1 MEDELA
7 LTRAEL
13 AERLGVSVGALR
25 KWEGEFSQWITT
37 PPGIKGYGQPRVFN
51 PHDVLVFAT
60 IAKARREGKGI
71 AAIRA
76 ELDERVDAAARDEAL
91 GVDPL
96 DAATGEAEPPARV
109 QLALYMDT
117 LRQLEATEGAL
128 NAVAGERDYLRERVR
143 ELEEKVVD
151 AERRAARAEGERD
164 MLAGRPPG
172 GSAEGEGD
180 AAARTTWWQRVFG
193 PRSQ

>member
-37 PPGIKGYGQPRVFN
+37 PPGVKGYGAPRVFN

-60 IAKARREGKGI
+60 IAKARREGKRI
-71 AAIRA
+71 DAIRA
-76 ELDERVDAAARDEAL
+76 ELDERLDAARRDEAL
-91 GVDPL
+91 GVSPL
-96 DAATGEAEPPARV
+96 DAAIGEAEPPARV
-109 QLALYMDT
+109 HLALYMDT
-117 LRQLEATEGAL
+117 ARQLEATEGEL
-128 NAVAGERDYLRERVR
+128 RAVAGERDFLRERLR
-143 ELEEKVVD
+143 ELEDKLVD

-172 GSAEGEGD
+172 F
-180 AAARTTWWQRVFG
+180 WQRLFSG
-193 PRSQ
+193 GQKSE

>member
-1 MEDELA
+1 MDDELA

-13 AERLGVSVGALR
+13 SERLGVSVGALR

-71 AAIRA
+71 DAIRA
-76 ELDERVDAAARDEAL
+76 ELDERLDTARRDEAL

-96 DAATGEAEPPARV
+96 EDARGEAEPPARV
-109 QLALYMDT
+109 HLALYMDT
-117 LRQLEATEGAL
+117 ARQLEATEGELRATT
-128 NAVAGERDYLRERVR
+128 GERDYLRERLR
-143 ELEEKVVD
+143 ELEDKLLD
-151 AERRAARAEGERD
+151 AERRAAAATAERD
-164 MLAGRPPG
+164 MLAARP
-172 GSAEGEGD
+172 AEGERED
-180 AAARTTWWQRVFG
+180 AKPLTFWQRFFG
-193 PRSQ
+193 GRKEAD